1 MLTMSS
7 LPGRNLRAHPVRT
20 GSLLLFAMLMA
31 VATFGGELLVQSLRQ
46 GLETVESRLGADILV
61 TPAEAA
67 REFDAQKFLIEA
79 EPAYFYM
86 DAAVRDEV
94 VRVEGVAAA
103 SPQLFL
109 ASARS
114 SCCSGRYQVIAFDP
128 KTDFV
133 IRPWIADEGAPMI
146 GAMEVVVGANV
157 AVAEGEEF
165 RIYGQRL
172 KVVGRFASTGS
183 TLDNAVYTDF
193 DTARVLTASSV
204 DKGLNKYG
212 EVDPEQVISSV
223 MVDVEEG
230 QDIEEVA
237 DRIRR
242 STPGVSVATAKDM
255 VKGVESTLAS
265 TSRAIG
271 AFVVLVWVIALV
283 MTLLLFSAMINERS
297 REFALLKTLGADRA
311 AVSRVVVTEAVLIGL
326 LGAAAGICLSGGVIA
341 AFRALLGQSF
351 GAALVLP
358 SAPLVAVWIL
368 VCLVSVLVAALASAL
383 LAIRRIARADSGL
396 VLKEGE

>member
-1 MLTMSS
+1 
-7 LPGRNLRAHPVRT
+7 
-20 GSLLLFAMLMA
+20 
-31 VATFGGELLVQSLRQ
+31 
-46 GLETVESRLGADILV
+46 
-61 TPAEAA
+61 
-67 REFDAQKFLIEA
+67 
-79 EPAYFYM
+79 
-86 DAAVRDEV
+86 
-94 VRVEGVAAA
+94 
-103 SPQLFL
+103 
-109 ASARS
+109 
-114 SCCSGRYQVIAFDP
+114 
-128 KTDFV
+128 
-133 IRPWIADEGAPMI
+133 MI

-172 KVVGRFASTGS
+172 KVVGRFAPTGS

-237 DRIRR
+237 DRIRS

-255 VKGVESTLAS
+255 VKGLESTLAS

-358 SAPLVAVWIL
+358 SAPVVGIWIL
-368 VCLVSVLVAALASAL
+368 VCLASVLFAVLASAL
-383 LAIRRIARADSGL
+383 LAMRRIARADSGL